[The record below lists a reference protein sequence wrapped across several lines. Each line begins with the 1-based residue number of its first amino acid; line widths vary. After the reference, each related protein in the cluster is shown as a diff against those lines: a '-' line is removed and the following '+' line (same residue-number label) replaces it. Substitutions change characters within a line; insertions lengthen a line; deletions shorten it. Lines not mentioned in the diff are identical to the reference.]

1 MSTTINITMLIDII
15 CTYPLG
21 NVERSPEQRL
31 EALAC
36 LRLGRALD
44 LCDEPVAC
52 VIHDDVEPAE
62 VLLDTRER
70 RVDLLDGSYV
80 QRQDEQ
86 LR

>member
-36 LRLGRALD
+36 LRLRRALD
-44 LCDEPVAC
+44 LCDEPVAR
-52 VIHDDVEPAE
+52 VVHDDVEPPE
-62 VLLDTRER
+62 MLLDPRER
-70 RVDLLDGSYV
+70 RVDLWDRRYV
-80 QRQDEQ
+80 EA
-86 LR
+86 